1 MTTRSEAADL
11 KPVEKLVEVVQSDT
25 PDLKPLSTVLWEA
38 RKILFYSLCCCIG
51 SMLWGFDVGVNTI
64 TIALPA
70 FKMVFG
76 YEYKGELLIDAKW
89 NALWTA
95 MTSIGMILGG
105 VICGTLS
112 DHWGRKAGMLLGS
125 ILSIVGVAVQYTSE
139 SAGALLAGKIVN
151 GFAMGFFLS
160 TGPIYVSEIAPI
172 RIRSALIATTSF
184 FISAGQMA
192 AIGIGNTR
200 YAIMNPS
207 AYKVVFA
214 SQWAF
219 PGAILLFLLILP
231 ESPRYLVRK
240 NRLEAAE
247 RSLRALHTPQHNIS
261 AAISTLHQEILAEA
275 TETTMPSTSVHQ
287 KSASYLDCFRG
298 TNWRRTRIACSMF
311 LIQQFSGIA
320 LYAQALYFLGISGFN
335 VQLSFQLALGGF
347 GAGLLGNVL
356 SWLAMGY
363 IGRRP
368 MLFTG
373 TLINLAILL
382 TVGVAGVFSTR
393 KAAMLYIAIM
403 INFVQL
409 IYAPTIGAVSWSIS
423 GEISSVALRAK
434 TQSLCTLTNAV
445 ANWLFNFITPYLINS
460 DQANLGAKAAF
471 VWAALTAIAAVWV
484 WLEVPET
491 KDLSFAELDRA
502 FRDRLPTRRFPRA
515 ERGLSERA

>member
-1 MTTRSEAADL
+1 MSPTDEDH
-11 KPVEKLVEVVQSDT
+11 KHVEKHVEDILR
-25 PDLKPLSTVLWEA
+25 PDAQDPVPLTTVLWES

-64 TIALPA
+64 TMALPA
-70 FKMVFG
+70 FKMVYG
-76 YEYKGELLIDAKW
+76 YEYEGELLIDAKW

-95 MTSIGMILGG
+95 MTSLGMIIGG
-105 VICGTLS
+105 VICGTLT
-112 DHWGRKAGMLLGS
+112 DRWGRKAGMLAGS
-125 ILSIVGVAVQYTSE
+125 VLSAVGVAVQYISE
-139 SAGALLAGKIVN
+139 SAGVLLAGKIIN

-160 TGPIYVSEIAPI
+160 TGPIYVSEVAPI

-200 YAIMNPS
+200 FSIMTPA

-214 SQWAF
+214 AQWAF
-219 PGAILLFLLILP
+219 PGAIILFLIILP

-240 NRLEAAE
+240 NKLDAAAK
-247 RSLRALHTPQHNIS
+247 SLKALHTSQYDIPIAVSN
-261 AAISTLHQEILAEA
+261 LHQEVLAEA
-275 TETTMPSTSVHQ
+275 TSIATTQ
-287 KSASYLDCFRG
+287 SYLDCFRG
-298 TNWRRTRIACSMF
+298 PNWRRTRIACSMF

-347 GAGLLGNVL
+347 GAGLLGNVI
-356 SWLAMGY
+356 SWVAMGY

-373 TLINLAILL
+373 TLINFTILL
-382 TVGVAGVFSTR
+382 TVGVAGIFDTHKS
-393 KAAMLYIAIM
+393 AMLYIAIM

-409 IYAPTIGAVSWSIS
+409 VYAPTIGAVSWSIS

-434 TQSLCTLTNAV
+434 TQALCTLTNALS
-445 ANWLFNFITPYLINS
+445 NWLFNFITPYLINN
-460 DQANLGAKAAF
+460 DQADLGAKAAF
-471 VWAALTAIAAVWV
+471 VWAALTATAAVWV
-484 WLEVPET
+484 WFEVPET
-491 KDLSFAELDRA
+491 KDLSFALLDRA
-502 FRDRLPTRRFPRA
+502 FRDGLPTRRFPRA
-515 ERGLSERA
+515 TEARDDAEGEMGCN

>member
-1 MTTRSEAADL
+1 MASASEDADHKHVE
-11 KPVEKLVEVVQSDT
+11 KPVEEVEPDT
-25 PDLKPLSTVLWEA
+25 LESQPLSRVLWES
-38 RKILFYSLCCCIG
+38 RKILSYSLCCCIG

-64 TIALPA
+64 TMALPA

-76 YEYKGELLIDAKW
+76 YDYEGELLIDAKW

-105 VICGTLS
+105 VICG
-112 DHWGRKAGMLLGS
+112 MLLGS
-125 ILSIVGVAVQYTSE
+125 ILSTVGVAVQYISE
-139 SAGALLAGKIVN
+139 TAGVLLVGKIIN

-172 RIRSALIATTSF
+172 RLRSALIATTSF
-184 FISAGQMA
+184 FISAGQMT

-200 YAIMNPS
+200 FAIMTPS

-214 SQWAF
+214 AQWAF

-231 ESPRYLVRK
+231 ESPRAPV
-240 NRLEAAE
+240 
-247 RSLRALHTPQHNIS
+247 
-261 AAISTLHQEILAEA
+261 HQ
-275 TETTMPSTSVHQ
+275 STSY
-287 KSASYLDCFRG
+287 ADCFRG
-298 TNWRRTRIACSMF
+298 PNWRRTRIACSMF
-311 LIQQFSGIA
+311 LVQQFSGIA

-356 SWLAMGY
+356 SWVAMGY

-382 TVGVAGVFSTR
+382 TVGIAGLFSAQR
-393 KAAMLYIAIM
+393 AAMLYIAIM

-409 IYAPTIGAVSWSIS
+409 VYAPTIGAVSWSIS

-434 TQSLCTLTNAV
+434 TQSLCTLTNAL

-471 VWAALTAIAAVWV
+471 VWAALTAIAAGWV
-484 WLEVPET
+484 WFEVPET
-491 KDLSFAELDRA
+491 KDLSFAEMDRA
-502 FRDRLPTRRFPRA
+502 FGDRVPTRRFPRA
-515 ERGLSERA
+515 KRGLTELC